1 MARCRPHRLGD
12 QDAALSRLKPG
23 FESPW
28 GHQINSRTRVSG
40 SLFFSP
46 FIPSRYAKA
55 KTGVPQGDA
64 FRIPVPKGMLRVGA
78 QDTLDSLMQHEDK
91 FSFAPCGTFLN
102 ILRVTPQNQFS
113 RQSQVKRQGDAL

>member
-55 KTGVPQGDA
+55 KTGVASTP
-64 FRIPVPKGMLRVGA
+64 IPHFLRVGA